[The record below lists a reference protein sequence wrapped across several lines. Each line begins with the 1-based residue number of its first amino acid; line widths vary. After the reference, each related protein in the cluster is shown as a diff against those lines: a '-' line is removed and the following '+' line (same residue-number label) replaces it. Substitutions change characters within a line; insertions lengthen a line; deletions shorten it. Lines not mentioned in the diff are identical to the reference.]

1 MSSREG
7 CTTRRR
13 GAALETAILEAAWKV
28 LRDQGYAGFTFEAIA
43 ARAGTSRPVLYRR
56 WSGRQEL
63 LVATL
68 RQLWQSKPIE
78 IPDTGSLRG
87 DALAFLMQAD
97 ERRARIIT
105 LMSVELHEYF
115 RETGS
120 SFRELR
126 AAIREPGQATALEVI
141 VERAVARGEIADVAR
156 PARVVNLPF
165 ELFRQEVIMTMGAVP
180 PEAIHEIVDEIWL
193 PLLLQG

>member
-13 GAALETAILEAAWKV
+13 GAALEAAILDAAWEV
-28 LRDQGYAGFTFEAIA
+28 LREAGYAGFTFEAVA

-56 WSGRQEL
+56 WPGRQEL

-68 RQLWQSKPIE
+68 RHLREVTPVDV
-78 IPDTGSLRG
+78 PDTGNLRD
-87 DALAFLMQAD
+87 DALAFLFEAKAK
-97 ERRARIIT
+97 RVRIIT
-105 LMSVELHEYF
+105 LMSLELHAYF

-120 SFRELR
+120 SFPELR
-126 AAIREPGQATALEVI
+126 AQVRGPAAASALDLI
-141 VERAVARGEIADVAR
+141 VQRAVARGEIAEVAR

-165 ELFRQEVIMTMGAVP
+165 DLFRQEVILTGGNVTDA
-180 PEAIHEIVDEIWL
+180 AIHEIVDEIWL
-193 PLLLQG
+193 PLLHRG

>member
-13 GAALETAILEAAWKV
+13 GAALEAAILDAAWEV
-28 LRDQGYAGFTFEAIA
+28 LREAGYAGFTFEAIA

-56 WSGRQEL
+56 WTGRQAL

-68 RQLWQSKPIE
+68 RQLWRSKPFE
-78 IPDTGSLRG
+78 VPDTGSLRG

-97 ERRARIIT
+97 ERRSRIIT

-120 SFRELR
+120 SFRDLR
-126 AAIREPGQATALEVI
+126 AAIREPGQATALEII
-141 VERAVARGEIADVAR
+141 VQRAVARGEIADVSR
-156 PARVVNLPF
+156 PARVINLPF
-165 ELFRQEVIMTMGAVP
+165 DLLRQEIMMTMGAVS

-193 PLLLQG
+193 PLLHRG